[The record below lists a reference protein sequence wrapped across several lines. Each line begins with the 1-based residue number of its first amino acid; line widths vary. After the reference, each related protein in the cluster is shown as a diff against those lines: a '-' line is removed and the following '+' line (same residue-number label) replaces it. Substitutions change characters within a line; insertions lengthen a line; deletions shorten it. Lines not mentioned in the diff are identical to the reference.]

1 MKKRAIKFQFGCAT
15 IAGILLTLPSFAA
28 RSGNH
33 GNARFSPVPAYK
45 PYPPEI
51 FPTDLDSEI
60 MRVQRETRLIED
72 EALGEWRQLPRP
84 TTRGNPPTLEGTG
97 YESVEVLGKLLN
109 FDLNISPLRNESC
122 SFCHMPYAGFSG
134 PIPSVNLTM
143 VAYPGTYH
151 YRAAKRAAQR
161 YTYSPD
167 FPVLEYNSLQSAFF
181 GGNFW
186 DARATGDRLQSAD
199 SEQAQHPPV
208 DPDEMGFPDTACVAY
223 RLSEAVY
230 RSLFQEVWGDAFDIK
245 WPGDTEKICDT
256 PNRVGNGAAVSIA
269 SATPIQL
276 SPIDRD
282 KANNIYDHWGQS
294 ISNYERSPRISAFSS
309 KFDSFL
315 AGKYTMT
322 PDEKAGY
329 KLFNGKADCN
339 SCHLDGVSTTLKPSQ
354 TDTGTNSET
363 RPLFTCFGYA
373 NEGLPLNANI
383 ALFYETKPD
392 SFGFTPN
399 PYGFGYRDLG
409 LGNFLRS
416 GFGSSPSPNATWVR
430 YAPSTD
436 GQFQTSTARDVAMT
450 PPQCPS
456 TEAPGPYFQKEFFHN
471 GYIKSLK
478 QLIHFYN
485 TRDVYAYKVTTG
497 HCPAGTTEKVNCW
510 PMPEV
515 PNNIDMTVGNLGLT
529 DQEEN
534 QIVAFLETLTD
545 GYTTPYPDRNAFTGQ
560 CMKGGSA
567 ATQGNASLVPAPMSL
582 LPCASAICGVE
593 PPPGPH
599 HISSGELWRG
609 REKQQFAASAMT
621 QLPVR
626 AGSEAAQGDP
636 RVSDPAAAQIGNPYL
651 ATQIFPPA
659 KKAKH
664 VEILQEPVLEFAR
677 GDFAIIRWTANNPGG
692 SDNHFAVIH
701 YGTNPDVLNHMAKS
715 AIRLNR
721 GHQQTVFRVRLDE
734 LKPRTTYYFWVISID
749 SDGVSEEARSPIEQF
764 TTAGRG

>member
-1 MKKRAIKFQFGCAT
+1 MKRIIKLRFAFAA
-15 IAGILLTLPSFAA
+15 IAGILLTLPSSPA
-28 RSGNH
+28 RSGNS
-33 GNARFSPVPAYK
+33 GNIRFSPIPAYN
-45 PYPPEI
+45 PYPPDI
-51 FPTDLDSEI
+51 FPTDLDTEI
-60 MRVQRETRLIED
+60 ARVQRETRLIED
-72 EALGEWRQLPRP
+72 EALGEWRQLPGP
-84 TTRGNPPTLEGTG
+84 TMGGNPPTSQGTG
-97 YESVEVLGKLLN
+97 YESVEILGKLLN

-151 YRAAKRAAQR
+151 YRAAKRVAQR

-167 FPVLEYNSLQSAFF
+167 FPVLEYNSSQAAFF

-186 DARATGDRLQSAD
+186 DARATGGRLQSAD

-208 DPDEMGFPDTACVAY
+208 CPEEMGFPDTACIAY
-223 RLSEAVY
+223 RLSQAVY
-230 RSLFQEVWGDAFDIK
+230 RPLFQEVWGDSFDIK
-245 WPGDTEKICDT
+245 WPGDTERICAT
-256 PNRVGNGAAVSIA
+256 PNRVGSGAAVSLA
-269 SATPIQL
+269 SATPVQL
-276 SPIDRD
+276 NPADRA

-294 ISNYERSPRISAFSS
+294 ISKYERSPRISAFSS
-309 KFDSFL
+309 KFDAFL
-315 AGKYTMT
+315 ASKYTMT

-329 KLFNGKADCN
+329 ELFNGKANCN
-339 SCHLDGVSTTLKPSQ
+339 SCHLDGVSTNLKPSQ

-383 ALFYETKPD
+383 AFFYETKPD
-392 SFGFTPN
+392 SLGFTPN

-416 GFGSSPSPNATWVR
+416 GFGSAPNPNASWVE

-450 PPQCPS
+450 PPQCPT

-471 GYIKSLK
+471 GYIRSLK
-478 QLIHFYN
+478 QLVHFYN
-485 TRDVYAYKVTTG
+485 TRDVYGYKVTTG
-497 HCPAGTTEKVNCW
+497 HCPAGTTEKVDCW

-545 GYTTPYPDRNAFTGQ
+545 GYTTPYPDSNTFTGQ

-567 ATQGNASLVPAPMSL
+567 ATQGNASMVPAPTPL
-582 LPCASAICGVE
+582 PPCASAICGVA
-593 PPPGPH
+593 PLPGPQP
-599 HISSGELWRG
+599 ISSSELWRD
-609 REKQQFAASAMT
+609 RKKQQFAANAMT
-621 QLPVR
+621 RRPV
-626 AGSEAAQGDP
+626 Q
-636 RVSDPAAAQIGNPYL
+636 PAAAQMSNAYQ
-651 ATQIFPPA
+651 ATQILLPA
-659 KKAKH
+659 KNAEH
-664 VEILQEPVLEFAR
+664 IEILQGPVLEFAR
-677 GDFAIIRWTANNPGG
+677 DDFAIIRWNANNPGE
-692 SDNHFAVIH
+692 SDDHFAVIH
-701 YGTNPDVLNHMAKS
+701 YGTDPSILNRTAKS

-721 GHQQTVFRVRLDE
+721 SYPQTVFRVRLDG
-734 LKPRTTYYFWVISID
+734 LKPLTTYYYWVTSID
-749 SDGVSEEARSPIEQF
+749 SDGMSEGARSPVEQF
-764 TTAGRG
+764 TTAGRGKRILAFAQPN